1 MVVSAVAKS
10 SDEVATAGLS
20 SAAAAATRRTAARAR
35 EAAAASAASAAGRA
49 TKSAAK
55 NAQDA
60 AAAAAKSA
68 EDAAAAAAK
77 SGDTVT
83 KEAAEAAAKRAQELR
98 KLAAQT
104 AIAGGVVGTGIYLED
119 KYRKADEDTQDCV
132 KTCLPA
138 NWDGYE
144 YGDLK
149 KKELQFSTLP
159 NTSDQP
165 VCKESMEDC
174 GEYCDKKCS
183 DIHKYEIP
191 GSKALEGVAGGL
203 GGAAGGIF
211 GGAFSSFFEGF
222 NPFAGM
228 TGIFGEFTWLPFMF
242 SILCVG
248 IILVWGISKL
258 R

>member
-1 MVVSAVAKS
+1 MALAKS
-10 SDEVATAGLS
+10 GSKAAGAGLS
-20 SAAAAATRRTAARAR
+20 SSATAAVRRAAARAR
-35 EAAAASAASAAGRA
+35 DAAAKSATGTA
-49 TKSAAK
+49 TAAAK
-55 NAQDA
+55 NATDA

-68 EDAAAAAAK
+68 DEAAAAAAK
-77 SGDTVT
+77 AAKSGGKAS
-83 KEAAEAAAKRAQELR
+83 KEAAEAAAKRAGELR
-98 KLAAQT
+98 KLAAQA
-104 AIAGGVVGTGIYLED
+104 AIAAGVIGTGIYLED
-119 KYRKADEDTQDCV
+119 KYNKADEDTQDCV

-165 VCKESMEDC
+165 VCKEKMEDC

-183 DIHKYEIP
+183 DIHGYEIP

-203 GGAAGGIF
+203 GGAAGGIL
-211 GGAFSSFFEGF
+211 GGAAGSFFEGF
-222 NPFAGM
+222 NPFSGM

-242 SILCVG
+242 SILCIG
-248 IILVWGISKL
+248 IILVWGMSKL